1 MKEDQKASLDRIN
14 EHLSKIKE
22 EINTYW
28 GPDVSS
34 DNEVNEVVL
43 FIEDKKTNPWRKQTE
58 DIEPDV
64 NDMRLLSR

>member
-1 MKEDQKASLDRIN
+1 MKEDQRASLDRIN

-34 DNEVNEVVL
+34 DNEVVL
-43 FIEDKKTNPWRKQTE
+43 FIEDKKTSPSRKQTE